1 VLSDDLLLSYPPLI
15 NSIAALSDSSLSTA
29 QALSEKLQLPVY
41 EPSKNQAQ
49 LWVAPEGVSLNMP
62 ELGKPFF
69 IDFTAGKYDHRRQF
83 GGGRGQP
90 LAKAIGLKQ
99 GQTPT
104 VIDTTA
110 GFARDSFVLASL
122 GCQVM
127 MIEQNPIM
135 AVLIEDA
142 IARALDHPD
151 NNDIVKRLSLI
162 AANSVDYLSQHSIDA
177 EVIYLDPMYPS
188 RDKSALVKKEM
199 QLLHQLVGIDEN
211 GAALLDIARQKA
223 KKRVVVKRPKGAD
236 FLGGMPTSSQVSS
249 KNTRYDIYPCA

>member
-1 VLSDDLLLSYPPLI
+1 
-15 NSIAALSDSSLSTA
+15 
-29 QALSEKLQLPVY
+29 
-41 EPSKNQAQ
+41 
-49 LWVAPEGVSLNMP
+49 
-62 ELGKPFF
+62 
-69 IDFTAGKYDHRRQF
+69 
-83 GGGRGQP
+83 
-90 LAKAIGLKQ
+90 
-99 GQTPT
+99 
-104 VIDTTA
+104 
-110 GFARDSFVLASL
+110 
-122 GCQVM
+122 M
-127 MIEQNPIM
+127 MIEQNPLM

-151 NNDIVKRLSLI
+151 NNDIVKRLSFI